1 MNKKE
6 IKTNLHLSTNFPS
19 SDYSNPYY
27 GKYNDPCY
35 KCQNN
40 PKNNK
45 YATGNC
51 NCTLPDAFNANY

>member
-1 MNKKE
+1 MDNT
-6 IKTNLHLSTNFPS
+6 TNIPS

-27 GKYNDPCY
+27 GHKVHPCLN
-35 KCQNN
+35 CQNN
-40 PKNNK
+40 PTKNK